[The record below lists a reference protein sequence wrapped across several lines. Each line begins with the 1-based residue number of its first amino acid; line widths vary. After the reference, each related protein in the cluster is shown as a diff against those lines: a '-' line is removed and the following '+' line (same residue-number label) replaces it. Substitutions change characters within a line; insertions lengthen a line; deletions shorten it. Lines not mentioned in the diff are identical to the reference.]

1 MFEQTGLVNENL
13 QAIIKVELISGA
25 SLNCLLDTGF
35 HGTLFLPRKFVE
47 ANSLLIVAKE
57 TFVAAE
63 SMQFQV
69 DTALAEVKWLGD
81 EFTLPI
87 FVSETDEALIG
98 VERLIDSML
107 EIDYKNKTVKI
118 IK

>member
-13 QAIIKVELISGA
+13 QAIVKVELVNGA

-35 HGTLFLPRKFVE
+35 HGTLFLPREFVE
-47 ANSLLIVAKE
+47 ANSLSIVAQE

-63 SMQFQV
+63 SMKFQA
-69 DTALAEVKWLGD
+69 DTALAEIKWLGD

-98 VERLIDSML
+98 VEMLIDALL
-107 EIDYKNKTVKI
+107 EIDYKNNTVKI
-118 IK
+118 TK